1 MIIFLG
7 VIEYVTMEEEYI
19 KFKAHWEKSPA
30 LPVRFI
36 QILNHW
42 RNILYGYNLIGAQP
56 DGIGF
61 GNISQRFG
69 HTNHFI
75 ISGSGTGKFDALKPD
90 HYSLVTEI
98 DIQNNKLKCSGPIIA
113 SSESMSHGTI
123 YQECKDICGV
133 IHVHDKSLWNT
144 LLHKVPT
151 TNKKATYGTP
161 EMAFEI
167 IRLLHETDALEKK
180 IIIMEGHE
188 EGIFTFGKNLD
199 EAGGIL
205 IHHYKTLSSH

>member
-1 MIIFLG
+1 M
-7 VIEYVTMEEEYI
+7 
-19 KFKAHWEKSPA
+19 
-30 LPVRFI
+30 
-36 QILNHW
+36 
-42 RNILYGYNLIGAQP
+42 

-69 HTNHFI
+69 ETDHFI
-75 ISGSGTGKFDALKPD
+75 ISGSATGKFESLKPD

-123 YQECKDICGV
+123 YQECKDIHGV
-133 IHVHDKSLWNT
+133 IHVHNSSLWKA
-144 LLHKVPT
+144 LLHRVPT
-151 TNKKATYGTP
+151 TDKKATYGTP
-161 EMAFEI
+161 EMAYEI

-188 EGIFTFGKNLD
+188 EGIFTFGKNLE
-199 EAGGIL
+199 EAGNRL
-205 IHHYKTLSSH
+205 IDYYKTL